1 MSCFPSV
8 VLILDWTRFW
18 FCCCSTHTCVVPVQV
33 SSREWSLGALWS
45 SYLTT
50 STWTIKTCTH
60 TVCGLLHHD
69 GLCVWVFM
77 MTRLWSKAI
86 EAVLPVI
93 IVHVLFTEL
102 PACCEKRR
110 QLSWCAT
117 CAVLKLYCLEHRVLV
132 WSLLKHLGLLMINLK
147 KFFYVAMQ
155 HQRNFNKNQNVHE
168 VGFI

>member
-1 MSCFPSV
+1 MVLLLFYTYLCCACAGVIPRVKSGRFMKLLPDYEHMDYKDVYTHCMWVAASWRIVCLGLHDDTTLKQSNWSC
-8 VLILDWTRFW
+8 
-18 FCCCSTHTCVVPVQV
+18 
-33 SSREWSLGALWS
+33 
-45 SYLTT
+45 T
-50 STWTIKTCTH
+50 SC
-60 TVCGLLHHD
+60 D
-69 GLCVWVFM
+69 M
-77 MTRLWSKAI
+77 
-86 EAVLPVI
+86 
-93 IVHVLFTEL
+93 LFTEL

-147 KFFYVAMQ
+147 KIFYVAMQ